1 MIIRCIRRF
10 FFCFIIGIAVIGLF
24 SCDNYRGYGVL
35 LLNNEAFP
43 FTTGELLP
51 VTDIYRVD
59 NYYEVTY
66 NGELYQVPMWQM
78 EYSQN
83 KDEAIKFQDVYK
95 PFAEMYVFTKK
106 YDGLPIREKPDSM
119 ASMIYRIRPG
129 QTVKVLGRSKDQ
141 VQIGALTGYWYWLIT
156 DEGLRGYS
164 FGYHLEVIEGAENLS
179 ATVSGLLEEDSLME
193 KLMTNTWRP
202 VEMARMIESGRI
214 DLSTL
219 EKNYLLTPKSD
230 QNIVSIVNEDIDKD
244 FSYTEI
250 KKTSADTYS
259 FEGADLRIQ
268 VLMDDKIRV
277 SYYFEDLYV
286 TREFVLVASDIG
298 DVVRGEQDRRHN
310 LLLAFINKGGVLS
323 SGSYGTITLSSDY
336 RFNWA
341 SFGSLKG
348 LIIPSQA
355 SGSGSVNFSS
365 FIGRGVSGNFD
376 GAITFVF
383 DEAAAQPVTFVYN
396 FQGRGVRFM
405 HVPVENIKD
414 SEIRQLGPS
423 PLVMIFNFSQ

>member
-1 MIIRCIRRF
+1 
-10 FFCFIIGIAVIGLF
+10 
-24 SCDNYRGYGVL
+24 
-35 LLNNEAFP
+35 
-43 FTTGELLP
+43 
-51 VTDIYRVD
+51 
-59 NYYEVTY
+59 
-66 NGELYQVPMWQM
+66 
-78 EYSQN
+78 
-83 KDEAIKFQDVYK
+83 
-95 PFAEMYVFTKK
+95 
-106 YDGLPIREKPDSM
+106 
-119 ASMIYRIRPG
+119 
-129 QTVKVLGRSKDQ
+129 
-141 VQIGALTGYWYWLIT
+141 
-156 DEGLRGYS
+156 
-164 FGYHLEVIEGAENLS
+164 VIEGAENLS